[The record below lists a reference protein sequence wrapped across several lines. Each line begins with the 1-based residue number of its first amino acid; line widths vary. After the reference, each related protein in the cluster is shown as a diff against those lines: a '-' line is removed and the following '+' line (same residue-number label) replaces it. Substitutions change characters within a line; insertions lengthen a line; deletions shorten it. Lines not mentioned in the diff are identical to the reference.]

1 MSQQRPPTSPNG
13 TAKPQSPPKPDPPT
27 KPFDID
33 NYFNPY
39 IPRNPLRLLPPYISY
54 WFGFRQH
61 PSQRHPYFS
70 LHSSFRDY
78 RLPKWYYIY
87 HMHTAFLYTSI
98 LLGAFCGVA
107 IIENVFLALPQLNGH
122 AVPIVIASFGAAA
135 ILEYNTIESP
145 LAQPRNLI
153 LGHFLSAAVGV
164 GITKLFLL
172 LPGQRFEDL
181 RWIAGA
187 LAVGVASVL
196 MSFTKTIH
204 PPAGATALLAASNLE
219 IQEMGWW
226 LLPLV
231 LLASM
236 LMLGSALVVN
246 NGMGRRY
253 PVYWWTPL
261 DLASL
266 KEERKRERA
275 KKASQDVEKGGEGL
289 SEADT
294 EDGALEVQQDLRKKM
309 SRDRRLSHAVSY
321 SSGDRVPHR
330 EVDSAGKET
339 TIGHGVIEGES
350 ILISRSKLVVPEWL
364 ELSDW
369 EDEVLRILMERM
381 RERQGQAG

>member
-1 MSQQRPPTSPNG
+1 
-13 TAKPQSPPKPDPPT
+13 
-27 KPFDID
+27 
-33 NYFNPY
+33 
-39 IPRNPLRLLPPYISY
+39 
-54 WFGFRQH
+54 
-61 PSQRHPYFS
+61 
-70 LHSSFRDY
+70 
-78 RLPKWYYIY
+78 
-87 HMHTAFLYTSI
+87 MHTAFLYASI
-98 LLGAFCGVA
+98 LIGAFCGVA

-153 LGHFLSAAVGV
+153 LGHFLSAVVGV

-172 LPGQRFEDL
+172 LPAARFEDS
-181 RWIAGA
+181 RWVAGA
-187 LAVGVASVL
+187 LAVGLASIT

-219 IQEMGWW
+219 IQDLGWW

-236 LMLGSALVVN
+236 LMLVSALVIN

-253 PVYWWTPL
+253 PVYWWTPI
-261 DLASL
+261 DLKAL
-266 KEERKRERA
+266 QDERKKERLARKISQEGDVEQGARKDRER
-275 KKASQDVEKGGEGL
+275 L

-294 EDGALEVQQDLRKKM
+294 EDGAPEVQDLREKM
-309 SRDRRLSHAVSY
+309 SPNRNRRLSHSVSY
-321 SSGDRVPHR
+321 SSTGRTPHS
-330 EVDSAGKET
+330 EADSVEKEPKM
-339 TIGHGVIEGES
+339 GES
-350 ILISRSKLVVPEWL
+350 ILISRRKIVAPEWL

-381 RERQGQAG
+381 REREG